1 MDLDISTSE
10 IRRGLREYLADHD
23 SLAEV
28 RAAADA
34 APAARARP
42 PFDPDVWLGLAQG
55 LGVTGLAVPA
65 RYGGLALGLQAVTAA
80 LHEAGHELYPGP
92 LLATVSAAAALVAAL
107 ADGSAGPAVASTRA
121 DGSVRP
127 AVASALTAIAAG
139 RAVATL
145 AVPAGDV
152 QGGCGATVDGSVLR
166 GTARVVPYGA
176 CADLLVAVASA
187 PGRAVLVLVGAA
199 DLAKAGR
206 LVRPGVDFSRAY
218 ADVALDGIRGDVIC
232 ADPGAVSRALDIAQV
247 LTAADQVGMAA
258 GALDRTLEY
267 LRVRE
272 QFGRVIGTYQALQH
286 RCADLAVDI
295 EAAAALVAMAAAAG
309 DAGDAGLLARTGL
322 LARAAA
328 SEASVFAADTMI
340 QLHGGLGF
348 TWEHDAHLFFRRARS
363 MAAWFGT
370 VRQLRAEAARRDCFG
385 LIAR

>member
-1 MDLDISTSE
+1 MNLDLSTSE
-10 IRRGLREYLADHD
+10 IRRGLREYFADHD
-23 SLAEV
+23 SLIEV

-34 APAARARP
+34 APAAKAQP
-42 PFDPDVWLGLAQG
+42 PFDPDVWRALAQD
-55 LGVTGLAVPA
+55 LGAAGLAVPT
-65 RYGGLALGLQAVTAA
+65 RYGGLGLGIQAVTAA

-92 LLATVSAAAALVAAL
+92 LLQTVSAAAAMVVAL
-107 ADGSAGPAVASTRA
+107 ADGSAGSPVT
-121 DGSVRP
+121 
-127 AVASALTAIAAG
+127 SALTATAAG
-139 RAVATL
+139 QAIATL
-145 AVPAGDV
+145 ALPAGDV
-152 QGGCGATVDGSVLR
+152 QGGCGVTVDGPLLR
-166 GTARVVPYGA
+166 GTARAVPYGA

-187 PGRAVLVLVGAA
+187 SGRAVLVLVDPAELANA
-199 DLAKAGR
+199 DRQVRAGI
-206 LVRPGVDFSRAY
+206 DFSCAY
-218 ADVALDGIRGDVIC
+218 ADVTLDGIRGDVIC

-267 LRVRE
+267 LKVRE
-272 QFGRVIGTYQALQH
+272 QFGRIIGTYQALQH

-309 DAGDAGLLARTGL
+309 DVGDADLLARTGL

-340 QLHGGLGF
+340 QIHGGIGF

-370 VRQLRAEAARRDCFG
+370 VQQLRAEAARRDCFA
-385 LIAR
+385 LIAQ